1 MKPTTVPVVCSI
13 VLALMAGAAA
23 THHAA
28 VRDLVQLATIHPA
41 LFGPMP
47 SHLLPPTLPVPKT
60 DAETLEAIREVQAR
74 NTALQETL
82 AAQKTTAEPAAT
94 PQTTVDPDLKKL
106 LAELVAQNRFLQ
118 NQVAETN
125 RDIMELQFR
134 VDTHSEQFRPLKIQE
149 EITYEDPSIGVLPP
163 LDVP

>member
-1 MKPTTVPVVCSI
+1 MKPTTIPFICSI
-13 VLALMAGAAA
+13 ALALMAGAAA

-28 VRDLVQLATIHPA
+28 VGMMIDLAQNQPSPLRPA
-41 LFGPMP
+41 VPP
-47 SHLLPPTLPVPKT
+47 LLPAELAPPET
-60 DAETLEAIREVQAR
+60 DAETLVAIRQIQAQ
-74 NTALQETL
+74 NEALQQTL
-82 AAQKTTAEPAAT
+82 ASKPAPAEPAA
-94 PQTTVDPDLKKL
+94 PASSVDPDLKNL

-149 EITYEDPSIGVLPP
+149 EITYDDSSIGILPP
-163 LDVP
+163 LEVP